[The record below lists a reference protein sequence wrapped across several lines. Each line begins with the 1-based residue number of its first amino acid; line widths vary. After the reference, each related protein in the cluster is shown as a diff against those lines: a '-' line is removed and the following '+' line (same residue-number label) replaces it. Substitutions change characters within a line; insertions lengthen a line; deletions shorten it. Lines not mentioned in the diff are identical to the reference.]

1 MYCAVGVV
9 QPSGRSFSQLILGG
23 LEVLCSEPCFRPWVC
38 PCAAPFVELKGNGSA
53 CIARSLWE
61 AFASRSL
68 TDALQHKR
76 SSELGLQAA
85 CVRASEL
92 QGCCSHWGRR
102 NGKRWLILSTLKHST
117 PSPTLLVTL
126 QIPSTA
132 LPGYYSERPEQEIQ
146 GRASFWTPN
155 QAYFIYWCL
164 DETWDSSEALT
175 P

>member
-1 MYCAVGVV
+1 MC
-9 QPSGRSFSQLILGG
+9 SG
-23 LEVLCSEPCFRPWVC
+23 PCFRPWVC

-53 CIARSLWE
+53 SIARSLWE

-76 SSELGLQAA
+76 SSELGLPAA

-92 QGCCSHWGRR
+92 QGCHSHWGRR
-102 NGKRWLILSTLKHST
+102 NGRRWLILSTLKHPT

-132 LPGYYSERPEQEIQ
+132 LPGYYSERPDKEIQ
-146 GRASFWTPN
+146 GRSSFWTPN
-155 QAYFIYWCL
+155 QAYIMYWCL
-164 DETWDSSEALT
+164 VEPWDSSEALT

>member
-9 QPSGRSFSQLILGG
+9 QPSGRSFSQLILGA

-38 PCAAPFVELKGNGSA
+38 PCTAPFVELKGNGSA

-102 NGKRWLILSTLKHST
+102 NGKCWLILSTLKHST
-117 PSPTLLVTL
+117 PSPTCHATNPKHGPARILLRAPRAGDPGPCQLLDTQPGLLYLLVPRRNL
-126 QIPSTA
+126 GQ
-132 LPGYYSERPEQEIQ
+132 
-146 GRASFWTPN
+146 F
-155 QAYFIYWCL
+155 
-164 DETWDSSEALT
+164 
-175 P
+175 